1 MGMTNNVTLRK
12 FFTDPFFT
20 DRASFYLIYQGLIVL
35 YYIILFW
42 RIGMA
47 EDIKENEEKNELP
60 DFTFNR
66 EKDDFIFFDSIKS
79 G

>member
-1 MGMTNNVTLRK
+1 
-12 FFTDPFFT
+12 
-20 DRASFYLIYQGLIVL
+20 
-35 YYIILFW
+35 
-42 RIGMA
+42 MA